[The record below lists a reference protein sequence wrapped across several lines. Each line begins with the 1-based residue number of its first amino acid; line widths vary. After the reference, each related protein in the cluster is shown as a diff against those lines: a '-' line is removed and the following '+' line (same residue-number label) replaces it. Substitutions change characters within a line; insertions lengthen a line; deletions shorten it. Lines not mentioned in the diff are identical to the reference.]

1 VRTGA
6 GGASWGLLCR
16 AALVV
21 TVAVTFGLSATAS
34 ADPVA
39 RAADDYCIPS
49 PAADTVARIAQACD
63 SQATQ
68 KQNAANQTKTA
79 NKIADF
85 LDKYGD
91 AAIGTGAV
99 VAGYGLATGPGESIA
114 GPVGLGMAI
123 GGGISKVAGAV
134 IKLFWGDPFRDR
146 NFKRI
151 AEPLSVQIPALT
163 GSAGASAVDRTAS
176 KLVTGELELVE
187 VGDAYQTSLDRA
199 IGADAAHNKLWTV
212 RQLAA
217 ASRYAREGITLFTGM
232 STLRAQF
239 VDALEADG
247 IPSSYTL
254 KPITTAT
261 RDASV
266 ERAIAAFPKALTA
279 LLNKPPLSGLH
290 VLPLFKSAVSTPTA
304 GTFSLASVFDPRSL
318 TADEERVATELQTF
332 VLIVKSLKPG
342 KLPAGI

>member
-1 VRTGA
+1 
-6 GGASWGLLCR
+6 LLCR
-16 AALVV
+16 ATLVL
-21 TVAVTFGLSATAS
+21 TVAATLGLSTTAS

-39 RAADDYCIPS
+39 RTADDYCIPS
-49 PAADTVARIAQACD
+49 PAVDAVARIAQACN
-63 SQATQ
+63 SSTTQ
-68 KQNAANQTKTA
+68 QQNAASQTKTA

-99 VAGYGLATGPGESIA
+99 IAGYGLATGPGESIA
-114 GPVGLGMAI
+114 APVGLGMAI
-123 GGGISKVAGAV
+123 GGGITKVAGAV

-151 AEPLSVQIPALT
+151 AEPLSVRIPALA
-163 GSAGASAVDRTAS
+163 GPAGASAVDQAVS
-176 KLVTGELELVE
+176 KLITGELQLVE
-187 VGDAYQTSLDRA
+187 IGAVYQTSLDRA
-199 IGADAAHNKLWTV
+199 IGAHAAHNKRWTV

-217 ASRYAREGITLFTGM
+217 ASRYARRGITLFIGM
-232 STLRAQF
+232 PGLRTQF

-254 KPITTAT
+254 KPITTTTT
-261 RDASV
+261 RDATV
-266 ERAIAAFPKALTA
+266 KRAIAAFPKALTA
-279 LLNKPPLSGLH
+279 LLHKPPLSRLH
-290 VLPLFKSAVSTPTA
+290 VLSLFKSAVSTPKA
-304 GTFSLASVFDPRSL
+304 GTFSLASVFAPRSL
-318 TADEERVATELQTF
+318 TVDDERIATELQTF